1 MAVLTYVE
9 DDVHNSIY
17 EASLRRCAHAYPI
30 RKAILIYSTP
40 VMISKHKI
48 IRDKETKDIVI

>member
-9 DDVHNSIY
+9 DDVHNIY

-48 IRDKETKDIVI
+48 IRDKETKDVVI

>member
-9 DDVHNSIY
+9 DDVHNIY
-17 EASLRRCAHAYPI
+17 EASLIRCAHAYTI